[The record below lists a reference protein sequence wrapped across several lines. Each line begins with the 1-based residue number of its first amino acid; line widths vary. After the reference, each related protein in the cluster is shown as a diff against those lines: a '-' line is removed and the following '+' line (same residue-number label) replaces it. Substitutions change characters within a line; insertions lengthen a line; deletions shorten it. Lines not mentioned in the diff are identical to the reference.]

1 MFRFLCLNK
10 HLNTLCWFVGIDE
23 DDQNGTFL
31 YSRESL
37 DEGDLD
43 DDIIA
48 DEQDPFLGTDIF
60 LNCIN
65 MDNGRRSKACCILIT
80 KI

>member
-1 MFRFLCLNK
+1 MYRFLCLNK

-37 DEGDLD
+37 EEGDLD

-60 LNCIN
+60 LIT
-65 MDNGRRSKACCILIT
+65 LIWIMT
-80 KI
+80 GEVKLFVY